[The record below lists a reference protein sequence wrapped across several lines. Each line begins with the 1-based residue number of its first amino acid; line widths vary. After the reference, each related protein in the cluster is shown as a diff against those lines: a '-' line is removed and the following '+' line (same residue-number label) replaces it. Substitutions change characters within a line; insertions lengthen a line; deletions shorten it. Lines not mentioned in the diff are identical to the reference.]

1 MKGKVIRFNK
11 KKGFGFIKSAD
22 DKDVFFHYSSLV
34 MEGFKDIAVDSE
46 VEFDVE
52 QTEKGL
58 RASNVRKIDWVVE
71 DFNYGAVFSRLFL
84 YLFILL
90 IYYITPV
97 NI

>member
-1 MKGKVIRFNK
+1 MVLLKQLLSIYRKEPIMKGKVIRFNK
-11 KKGFGFIKSAD
+11 KKGFGFIKSTD

-58 RASNVRKIDWVVE
+58 RASNVRKID
-71 DFNYGAVFSRLFL
+71 
-84 YLFILL
+84 
-90 IYYITPV
+90 
-97 NI
+97 